1 MIDFSDHKSLKI
13 GIGEFTC
20 LIGPNGAG
28 KSTPL
33 KIAGLLRPQRGIV
46 RFEGKVKERDIGYLP
61 QSPSFAP
68 HLTVFEAVLT
78 VECSIL
84 IFPRMKMI

>member
-1 MIDFSDHKSLKI
+1 VIDFSDHKSLKI

-28 KSTPL
+28 KSTQL
-33 KIAGLLRPQRGIV
+33 KIITGLLRPQRGIV

-61 QSPSFAP
+61 QSPSFAS
-68 HLTVFEAVLT
+68 HLTVFETVLT
-78 VECSIL
+78 G
-84 IFPRMKMI
+84 RMQHFNFSK